1 MKTLRIPERRSMIG
15 RPMNRIA
22 IGLVVVLAAGCASA
36 NRLREAQDSFNQAA
50 AAENAMRF
58 DAKPSEA
65 VAGLSAV
72 RSGYASA
79 LLSLEKLEDTDQ
91 RRLRDDG
98 LWGTALTLRALT
110 QWRLGF
116 FDKALASAQEAQ
128 SSAGDQM
135 YPRDRAVI
143 AALPGLI
150 KTDQAYNKILS
161 NAPLSDVEALLIDGN
176 GAIATIESARKQVER
191 DHPVQVYLLQ
201 VQLAAYR
208 NYEVAL
214 DRLKNHATVPGNH
227 AARVQANGQL
237 KELDRLLKAQ
247 KAGQAGEDLVDH
259 WKVLCTLDAP

>member
-1 MKTLRIPERRSMIG
+1 MKTLRIPERRSIIG
-15 RPMNRIA
+15 RALNRIA

-135 YPRDRAVI
+135 YPRDRAVV
-143 AALPGLI
+143 AGLG
-150 KTDQAYNKILS
+150 QARAGEPVDLG
-161 NAPLSDVEALLIDGN
+161 DVRLLRCHLMRVGP
-176 GAIATIESARKQVER
+176 Q
-191 DHPVQVYLLQ
+191 PVIG
-201 VQLAAYR
+201 
-208 NYEVAL
+208 L
-214 DRLKNHATVPGNH
+214 DRRVRQSPL
-227 AARVQANGQL
+227 ARESRGIIPSRFICSRCNWRPTAIM
-237 KELDRLLKAQ
+237 RW
-247 KAGQAGEDLVDH
+247 H
-259 WKVLCTLDAP
+259 WIG